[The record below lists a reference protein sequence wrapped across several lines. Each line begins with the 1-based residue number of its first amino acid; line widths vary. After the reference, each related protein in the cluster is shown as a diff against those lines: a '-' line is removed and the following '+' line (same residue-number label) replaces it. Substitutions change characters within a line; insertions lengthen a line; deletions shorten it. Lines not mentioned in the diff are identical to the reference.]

1 MPYQSDYITDKPGSF
16 FMADFT
22 DRHRKGERGIWWI
35 EGRMTETGWRI
46 VKGVENA
53 TSAERVRR
61 RCGYRG
67 RCPRGGGHGLA
78 GCYSAAGASVA
89 GASAAGAASAAAED
103 LRERRVRPFF
113 SVFLSLSI
121 FSL

>member
-1 MPYQSDYITDKPGSF
+1 MTD
-16 FMADFT
+16 A
-22 DRHRKGERGIWWI
+22 
-35 EGRMTETGWRI
+35 GWRI
-46 VKGVENA
+46 VKGGKTQRLRNG
-53 TSAERVRR
+53 VRR

-67 RCPRGGGHGLA
+67 RCPRGGGHVLA